1 MAKLSKDQIAEL
13 NKIAKSIVEGGR
25 GLLAADES
33 NGTCGKRFADIGVE
47 NTEENRRT
55 YREYLFT
62 TPEFEKYCGG
72 VILFEETLF
81 QKTAEGMP
89 FATLLASK
97 NVVPGI
103 KVDTG
108 PIELAG
114 ATNEKVTE
122 GLDGLRERF
131 AEYHKAGAR
140 FAKWRSVIEIDSK
153 DRPSDL
159 AIEANAEATARYA
172 ALAQEAGIVPIV
184 EPEILM
190 DGDHSI
196 EVCDAASH
204 RVLKVFFEKL
214 ALHNVALEGI
224 LLKPNM
230 VISGKKC
237 ATQATSEEIAKL
249 SVACYQK
256 QVPAEV
262 PGIVFLSGG
271 QGEVEATENL
281 NAINKVNGDKPWVL
295 TFSYGR
301 ALQQGALRAWMGKE
315 SNKVAMQ
322 DVFAH
327 RAHMNWLAANGNYTA
342 ETESKTA
349 A

>member
-1 MAKLSKDQIAEL
+1 MAKLTNERIAEL
-13 NKIAKSIVEGGR
+13 KKIAAQIISGGR

-33 NGTCGKRFADIGVE
+33 NTTCGKRFTDIGVE
-47 NTEENRRT
+47 NTEENRRQ
-55 YREYLFT
+55 YREFLFT

-72 VILFEETLF
+72 VILFEETLY
-81 QKTAEGMP
+81 QKTAEGVP
-89 FATLLASK
+89 FAKLLASK

-108 PIELAG
+108 PIDLAG
-114 ATNEKVTE
+114 ADGEKITE
-122 GLDGLRERF
+122 GLDGLRDRF
-131 AEYHKAGAR
+131 AEYYKAGAR
-140 FAKWRSVIEIDSK
+140 FAKWRSVIEIDTTT
-153 DRPSDL
+153 RPTAQ
-159 AIEANAEATARYA
+159 AIETNAEATARYA

-190 DGDHSI
+190 DGDHSL
-196 EVCDAASH
+196 EVCEKATH
-204 RVLKVFFEKL
+204 RVLQTFFEKL
-214 ALHNVALEGI
+214 KLHNVALEGI

-237 ATQATSEEIAKL
+237 PVQATAKEIAAA

-256 QVPAEV
+256 HVPAEV

-271 QGEVEATENL
+271 QGEVEATVNL
-281 NAINKVNGDKPWVL
+281 NAINNVKGEKPWVL

-301 ALQQGALRAWMGKE
+301 ALQQGALRAWVGKT
-315 SNKVAMQ
+315 SNKAAMQ
-322 DVFAH
+322 AVFAH
-327 RAHMNWLAANGNYTA
+327 RAQMNWLAANGNYTA
-342 ETESKTA
+342 ERESKNA